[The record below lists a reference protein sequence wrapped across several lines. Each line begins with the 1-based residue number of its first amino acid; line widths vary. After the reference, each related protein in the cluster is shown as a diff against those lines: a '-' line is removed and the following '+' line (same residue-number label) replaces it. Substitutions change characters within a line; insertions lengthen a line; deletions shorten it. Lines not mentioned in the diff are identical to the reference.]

1 MFYFKIL
8 ELIGHIGIIFHHFE
22 FSTDSDHQFLKTP
35 IHVEF
40 RKNPEIEPIYD
51 KKCFID
57 DYGILIVYRVGGKLP
72 RKHEKS
78 TD

>member
-1 MFYFKIL
+1 MRIIWLIIGQFKVFFLVSVKFLRRLRIL
-8 ELIGHIGIIFHHFE
+8 YE
-22 FSTDSDHQFLKTP
+22 
-35 IHVEF
+35 
-40 RKNPEIEPIYD
+40 
-51 KKCFID
+51 KCFID